1 MPGIGNLTISQLRQ
15 RILSFDRS
23 YLDDWNAWLDVRR
36 NQPGNIAREF
46 GRVLRR
52 WQACRPNRMRRSRM
66 DANYK
71 GPYLDDLLSQSHE
84 ALAHFDGFKLHDAD
98 VIDQEIERTLT
109 QLWKIFQ
116 YLSFSGRAR
125 NGFAGVVGISKAVLL
140 LTEGRIGPAFDSEV
154 RRKLRTGNIL
164 TPEAWAANLRNV
176 ATDIAEFER
185 SNQCVL
191 CEAVPKKFAHLH
203 YGRLYDM
210 ILGPGTPELR

>member
-1 MPGIGNLTISQLRQ
+1 MPGIGNLTIGQLRQ
-15 RILSFDRS
+15 RILVFDRS

-36 NQPGNIAREF
+36 NQPSNIASEF

-52 WQACRPNRMRRSRM
+52 WQACRPNRMRRCRV
-66 DANYK
+66 DANHEP
-71 GPYLDDLLSQSHE
+71 PYLEDLLSQSHE
-84 ALAHFDGFKLHDAD
+84 ALTHFDGFKLCNAGA
-98 VIDQEIERTLT
+98 IDQEIERTLT

-116 YLSFSGRAR
+116 YLPFSGRAR
-125 NGFAGVVGISKAVLL
+125 NGLAGVVGISKAVLL

-154 RRKLRTGNIL
+154 RRKLRTGDIL
-164 TPEAWAANLRNV
+164 TPEAWVANLRNV
-176 ATDIAEFER
+176 AADIAEFER

-191 CEAVPKKFAHLH
+191 CEAVPKEFAHLH